1 MSVALENRTTY
12 LYTNLVNLKMIVLK
26 MHLKLIYLLL
36 NNNMQHKQGKKQ
48 VKWNILLYFDDFFK
62 NKYTSRKHI
71 VFIPVTNVKTK
82 HQFI

>member
-36 NNNMQHKQGKKQ
+36 NNNMQHKQGKKH
-48 VKWNILLYFDDFFK
+48 VKLNILLYFDDFLK
-62 NKYTSRKHI
+62 INTHLENILYLYLL
-71 VFIPVTNVKTK
+71 
-82 HQFI
+82 QM

>member
-12 LYTNLVNLKMIVLK
+12 FYTNFVNLKMIVLK

-48 VKWNILLYFDDFFK
+48 VKLNILLYFDDFLK
-62 NKYTSRKHI
+62 INTHLENILYL
-71 VFIPVTNVKTK
+71 
-82 HQFI
+82 

>member
-12 LYTNLVNLKMIVLK
+12 LYTNFVNLKMIVLK

-48 VKWNILLYFDDFFK
+48 VKLNILLYFDDFLK
-62 NKYTSRKHI
+62 INTHLENILYL
-71 VFIPVTNVKTK
+71 
-82 HQFI
+82 

>member
-48 VKWNILLYFDDFFK
+48 VKWNILLYFDDFLK
-62 NKYTSRKHI
+62 INTHLENILYL
-71 VFIPVTNVKTK
+71 
-82 HQFI
+82 